1 MVTLDQVLCAL
12 KPHVDR
18 VLTTAQ
24 AALPERQFQAFR
36 KITLDALGKSGFEGE
51 LRKLYAQ
58 ADGKARKGQE

>member
-24 AALPERQFQAFR
+24 AALPDQQYQAFR
-36 KITLDALGKSGFEGE
+36 KITLDALGKSGFEGD

-58 ADGKARKGQE
+58 GQGKVRKGQE